1 MKLICGL
8 LSTNIYEINVQFKD
22 LKTIDILLD
31 LFFEYSLNNFL
42 HAQVEQ
48 CITFLFTWTPQQPLP
63 DLNTAPSET
72 MPNLTEDN
80 SATSMSDAM
89 VIESEVG
96 GDTCNEGK
104 NK

>member
-1 MKLICGL
+1 M
-8 LSTNIYEINVQFKD
+8 
-22 LKTIDILLD
+22 LKCLHSVFETLQD

-48 CITFLFTWTPQQPLP
+48 CITFLFTWTPHQPLP
-63 DLNTAPSET
+63 DLTTALSET

-89 VIESEVG
+89 VIENEEG
-96 GDTCNEGK
+96 GGTCNEGRHK
-104 NK
+104 

>member
-1 MKLICGL
+1 MLKCLYSI
-8 LSTNIYEINVQFKD
+8 FKT
-22 LKTIDILLD
+22 LQD

-63 DLNTAPSET
+63 DLTTAASET
-72 MPNLTEDN
+72 MPNLTADN

-89 VIESEVG
+89 VIESEERDG
-96 GDTCNEGK
+96 IRNEGK
-104 NK
+104 HQ